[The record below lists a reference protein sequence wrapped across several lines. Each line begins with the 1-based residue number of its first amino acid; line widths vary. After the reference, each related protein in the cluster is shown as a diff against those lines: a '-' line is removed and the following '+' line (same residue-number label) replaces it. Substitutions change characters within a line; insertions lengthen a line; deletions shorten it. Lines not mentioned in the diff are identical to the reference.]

1 MKAFHVVFSEKNVAS
16 YIEFSLS
23 DPKDDEILVRST
35 YSLISSGTEK
45 AQLAGMPNTP
55 CKFPFIPGYSI
66 VGIVEKVG
74 KKVSDFKEGDRV
86 FVPNAGHSNYA
97 LKKASYCVHVPDEVD
112 FKNAVFTRVA
122 SFPLLAFRQSQFELG
137 ESVAIVGLGM
147 LGLFAVQFAKIAGAK
162 PIIAIGNRE
171 IRQDFAKKFG
181 ADFVL
186 SPSDPAL
193 VETVLEVT
201 GKKWNEKV
209 HGADVILETSGSED
223 GLLSALKYAAR
234 HARVMVN
241 GCNRIMSH
249 PIDIYKYIHIRG
261 VSLIGA
267 HDHTRY
273 QYNSAK
279 FNWTA
284 KKDYMTILDYM
295 RNQSIDGMSLIS
307 RIVSPFSASNIYNEL
322 LNSKDFPLG
331 VLFDYSIQE

>member
-23 DPKDDEILVRST
+23 DPKDDEILVRSA

-122 SFPLLAFRQSQFELG
+122 SFPLLAFRRSQFELG
-137 ESVAIVGLGM
+137 ESVVVVGLGM
-147 LGLFAVQFAKIAGAK
+147 LGLFAVQFAKLAGAK
-162 PIIAIGNRE
+162 PIVAVGNRE
-171 IRQDFAKKFG
+171 IRQNFAKKFG

-186 SPSDPAL
+186 SPSNPDL
-193 VETVLEVT
+193 VKTVLEVT
-201 GKKWNEKV
+201 GKKWSEKV
-209 HGADVILETSGSED
+209 RGADVILETSGSED
-223 GLLSALKYAAR
+223 GLLSALQYTAK
-234 HARVMVN
+234 HARVIVN
-241 GCNRIMSH
+241 GCNRITSQS
-249 PIDIYKYIHIRG
+249 IDIYKYIHLRG
-261 VSLIGA
+261 VLLIGA

-279 FNWTA
+279 FNWTP

-295 RNQSIDGMSLIS
+295 RNESINGMPLIS
-307 RIVSPFSASNIYNEL
+307 RIVSPFSASTVYTEL
-322 LNSKDFPLG
+322 LTDRNFPLG
-331 VLFDYSIQE
+331 VIFDYSL